1 VSADVALAPILL
13 GSWPTPLEAAP
24 RLSLALGLADDS
36 LWIKRDDLSGLGGG
50 GNKIRKLQYTCAQ
63 ALAAGATT
71 IITSGGPQS
80 NHARLTAAA
89 AARLG
94 LQSVLVLAGKP
105 PETLQGNVVLDQ
117 LAGAT
122 LVWTGD
128 ASQQAMQGEV
138 ERLAQQVQDRGG
150 VPHVIP
156 YGGSNSYA
164 AHGYV
169 DCGVELVTQL
179 PELDYVV
186 VAFGSG
192 ATMAGLIAYFGAER
206 VIGVDTGAV
215 ADARATLMELLDEMP
230 GVMVRDEDVQL
241 DSDQVGEG
249 YGTVTPAAREA
260 MTLAARTEGIFLDPT
275 YTARALA
282 GLMARVAAGRIK
294 PEHRTVF
301 LHTGGLPG
309 LFGHPQ
315 LAHLV
320 QS

>member
-24 RLSLALGLADDS
+24 RLSSALGLAHDS
-36 LWIKRDDLSGLGGG
+36 LWVKRDDLSGLGGG
-50 GNKIRKLQYTCAQ
+50 GNKVRKLQYTCAQ

-71 IITSGGPQS
+71 VITAGGPQS

-94 LQSVLVLAGKP
+94 LQSVLVLQGEP
-105 PETLQGNVVLDQ
+105 PGTIQGNVVLDQ

-128 ASQQAMQGEV
+128 APPQVVRGEV
-138 ERLAQQVQDRGG
+138 ERLAQQVHDDGG

-156 YGGSNSYA
+156 FGGSNSYA
-164 AHGYV
+164 ARGYV

-192 ATMAGLIAYFGAER
+192 ATMAGLVAYFGAER

-215 ADARATLMELLDEMP
+215 ADARVTLMELLGGMP
-230 GVMVRDEDVQL
+230 GVTVRDEDLQL

-249 YGTVTPAAREA
+249 YGAVTPSAREA
-260 MTLAARTEGIFLDPT
+260 MKLAARTEGIFLDPT

-282 GLMARVAAGRIK
+282 GLIARIADGRITAA
-294 PEHRTVF
+294 HRTVL
-301 LHTGGLPG
+301 LHSGGLPG
-309 LFGHPQ
+309 LFGHSE
-315 LAHLV
+315 LARLV
-320 QS
+320 GS